1 MMIISWVYRSPER
14 KTIIPNISYKKQ
26 DVSKL
31 GSPVPTVMSK
41 ELCEK
46 S

>member
-1 MMIISWVYRSPER
+1 MGIYHLKEKQQYLAFP
-14 KTIIPNISYKKQ
+14 TKKQ
-26 DVSKL
+26 DVNKL
-31 GSPVPTVMSK
+31 GSPVPTIMCK